1 MPRPAMP
8 FGGDTMRNGV
18 PGPSA
23 RADRSEEELKAA
35 REDKERLEKRMLEME
50 KVVAQEKEKAML
62 ATLKSQQDEALSS
75 KVESSLKD
83 IQDKLRRE
91 RRDQEVE
98 EERLTLKSK
107 IKELEN
113 RIVTERET
121 WMQTLKGQM
130 NERETQ
136 SKDVEGHFI
145 FRLQEME
152 RRWLEEKAQ
161 WQRTIGQKED
171 EVRSLKSSA
180 ERLTEVQ
187 QELRESAMERT
198 LLERESAKLREE
210 ISRLE
215 RERAAVEG
223 YIKSIPEKERELAQL
238 KAELSIMKMKE
249 EKSSSEYKSRE
260 DKLNADIDRL
270 QREIGSIADR
280 KNSEKEQEL
289 AKAREKYEAD
299 LHSMEARLAEVSGE
313 KVRAISELVR
323 LKGFISRVQ
332 AVNAALEKER
342 SQMRVEKVQ
351 LAQSMAAGMEENK
364 RLKSELENFA
374 ARHAGEIEA
383 LTARY
388 SSEIEA
394 MKSGHAAALK
404 TLRDKSAADSESATA
419 SHSAEIKALRDKLS
433 SEIES
438 SAAAHAAELE
448 KIRRDLAGDITR
460 DYEEKISL
468 ARQAAQAETSQLQRR
483 YEAEIANMRKAH
495 QQDLE
500 RISSEKQIQAE
511 SRAMELR
518 GTYEAAMADMK
529 ANLKARMEGD
539 YAEELRKLKDA
550 RNRADE
556 ETATLRAETQ
566 RLAAELRAR
575 EADLQARSAA
585 SREEKDRLETAMKE
599 RLAMMG
605 EEKTRIEGAMKAQ
618 AEAAEAA
625 EAARRR
631 MEAELDGL
639 KSRSGDLARQAAELS
654 GNAAEREKE
663 LAALKDS
670 FRIESENR
678 ASFESE
684 VVFLKQKSQQLEF
697 QVQDLASQLDAER
710 ASRAETDAAWGAQLA
725 AREQELA
732 ALTSEVEKYRSL
744 EKSLADRLKW
754 AIKGK

>member
-8 FGGDTMRNGV
+8 SFQQA
-18 PGPSA
+18 PAKS
-23 RADRSEEELKAA
+23 DRSEEELKAA
-35 REDKERLEKRMLEME
+35 REEKERLEKRMLEME

-62 ATLKSQQDEALSS
+62 ATLKSQQDEVLSS

-130 NERETQ
+130 TERETQ

-289 AKAREKYEAD
+289 AKTREKYEAD

-388 SSEIEA
+388 SSELEA
-394 MKSGHAAALK
+394 MKSGHAAELK
-404 TLRDKSAADSESATA
+404 TLRD
-419 SHSAEIKALRDKLS
+419 RLS
-433 SEIES
+433 SETEA

-448 KIRRDLAGDITR
+448 KIRRDLAGEITR

-483 YEAEIANMRKAH
+483 YDAEIANMRKAH
-495 QQDLE
+495 HQDLE

-529 ANLKARMEGD
+529 ANLKARMEAD

-556 ETATLRAETQ
+556 EAATLRAETQ

-575 EADLQARSAA
+575 EADLQSRSAA
-585 SREEKDRLETAMKE
+585 SREEKDRLEAAMKE

-605 EEKTRIEGAMKAQ
+605 EEKVRIEGAMKAQ

-631 MEAELDGL
+631 MEAELEAL
-639 KSRSGDLARQAAELS
+639 KARSGDLARQAAELS

>member
-1 MPRPAMP
+1 MDDKNEKDPKKPLPPPFPGDIMRHGVPIPPAPPARGGGGPGLPPMPGGGPALPRPAMP
-8 FGGDTMRNGV
+8 SFQQA
-18 PGPSA
+18 PAA
-23 RADRSEEELKAA
+23 RPDRSEEELRAA
-35 REDKERLEKRMLEME
+35 REEKEKLEKRMLEME
-50 KVVAQEKEKAML
+50 KVVAQEKEKALL
-62 ATLKSQQDEALSS
+62 ATLKSQQDEVLSS

-107 IKELEN
+107 VKELEN
-113 RIVTERET
+113 RIVQERET

-130 NERETQ
+130 LERETQ

-171 EVRSLKSSA
+171 EVRSLKNSS

-187 QELRESAMERT
+187 QELRESGMERT
-198 LLERESAKLREE
+198 LLERESGKLREE

-223 YIKSIPEKERELAQL
+223 YIKSIPDKERELAQL
-238 KAELSIMKMKE
+238 RAEVAILKMKE

-270 QREIGSIADR
+270 QRDIGSIADR

-289 AKAREKYEAD
+289 AKARDKHEAE
-299 LHSMEARLAEVSGE
+299 LHSLEAKLAEASGE
-313 KVRAISELVR
+313 KVRAISELVK

-351 LAQSMAAGMEENK
+351 LAQGMAAGMEETK

-383 LTARY
+383 L
-388 SSEIEA
+388 
-394 MKSGHAAALK
+394 
-404 TLRDKSAADSESATA
+404 
-419 SHSAEIKALRDKLS
+419 
-433 SEIES
+433 
-438 SAAAHAAELE
+438 AAAHAAELE
-448 KIRRDLAGDITR
+448 KIRRDLAGEITR
-460 DYEEKISL
+460 DYEEKLAL
-468 ARQAAQAETSQLQRR
+468 ARKAAQEEVSRLQRR
-483 YEAEIANMRKAH
+483 YDAETANLQKAH

-500 RISSEKQIQAE
+500 RVSSEKQIQAE

-529 ANLKARMEGD
+529 ANLKARMEAD
-539 YAEELRKLKDA
+539 YSEELRKLKDA

-556 ETATLRAETQ
+556 EGATLRAETQ

-575 EADLQARSAA
+575 EADLQASSAA
-585 SREEKDRLETAMKE
+585 SRGEKDRFEAAMKE
-599 RLAMMG
+599 RLAMLG
-605 EEKTRIEGAMKAQ
+605 EEKVRIEGAMKAQ
-618 AEAAEAA
+618 AAAAEAA

-631 MEAELDGL
+631 MEAELEAL
-639 KSRSGDLARQAAELS
+639 KVRSTDLARQAAELS

-670 FRIESENR
+670 FRIENENR
-678 ASFESE
+678 ARFESE

-710 ASRAETDAAWGAQLA
+710 ASRAETDAAWGAQLG

-732 ALTSEVEKYRSL
+732 ALAAEVEKYRTL
-744 EKSLADRLKW
+744 EGSLADRLKW